1 VSYLWILFDAD
12 GTLFDYEAAE
22 AAALQAAFE
31 QAGLSYSPACLAAY
45 QRVNQAVWRELELG
59 LITPRALRVARF
71 SRLLDELG
79 APADAQVLSGRYLAR
94 LSEQAQ
100 LIAGAVD
107 VVRALYRTHRLAII
121 TNGLREVQRPRL
133 AHSAIADC
141 FADLIISEEIGAAKP
156 DPAFFAIA
164 LERIGRPP
172 RAEVLVVGDSLTSD
186 IAGGNRSGIDTCWYN
201 PGGAPNATDARAT
214 CEIRALSELLMIAQ

>member
-31 QAGLSYSPACLAAY
+31 QTGLTYGPTCLAAY

-59 LITPRALRVARF
+59 LITPQALRVVRF
-71 SRLLDELG
+71 SRLLNELG
-79 APADAQVLSGRYLAR
+79 APADAPALSERYVAR

-100 LIAGAVD
+100 LIAGAEA
-107 VVRALYRTHRLAII
+107 VVRALGRTRRLAII
-121 TNGLREVQRPRL
+121 TNGMRDVQRPRL
-133 AHSAIADC
+133 ARSAIADC

-156 DPAFFAIA
+156 DPAFFDIA
-164 LERIGRPP
+164 LHRIGRPP
-172 RAEVLVVGDSLTSD
+172 RAAVLVVGDSLTSD
-186 IAGGNRSGIDTCWYN
+186 IAGGHRSGIDTCWYN
-201 PGGAPNATDARAT
+201 PGGAPNETDAPAT
-214 CEIRALSELLMIAQ
+214 YEIRALDDLLAIAR